1 MLKRRTAFLGALTIL
16 PVMFVAGSHAAERRV
31 RKAAP
36 SPAAPPP
43 AAENAAPK
51 ASPAN
56 TPLGPLDIL
65 AKWAVI
71 IDYNSGATLLDKDAD
86 VPMAPSSMTKLMT
99 IYLVYTAL
107 KAGRLQ
113 LDQELPVSERAWRT
127 GGSKMFVPYPG
138 RVKVEDLIRGVVVDS
153 GNDACVVLAEGIAG
167 SEENFVEMMNQK
179 AHELGLA
186 HTNFRN
192 STGLP
197 DANHYMSARDIALLG
212 MALIRNFPEYY
223 HYDSERDFRFN
234 NIEQYNRNP
243 LVQKGLADGLKTGHT
258 EAGGYGLV
266 ASADRAGRRIILVLN
281 GLATMRERAQESERL
296 LEWAFQEFED
306 VTLFT
311 AADVIDRVPV
321 WLGTERS
328 VPLVGGR
335 DLVVTMPRQWQRKA
349 KVTVAFNAPVSA
361 PVAKGTQLGKLV
373 VSGDGVPALEAPLF
387 AGADVP
393 RLGVTGRAWAVLTH
407 YITGS

>member
-31 RKAAP
+31 RK
-36 SPAAPPP
+36 AAPPP

-138 RVKVEDLIRGVVVDS
+138 RVKVEDL
-153 GNDACVVLAEGIAG
+153 
-167 SEENFVEMMNQK
+167 
-179 AHELGLA
+179 
-186 HTNFRN
+186 
-192 STGLP
+192 
-197 DANHYMSARDIALLG
+197 
-212 MALIRNFPEYY
+212 
-223 HYDSERDFRFN
+223 
-234 NIEQYNRNP
+234 
-243 LVQKGLADGLKTGHT
+243 
-258 EAGGYGLV
+258 
-266 ASADRAGRRIILVLN
+266 
-281 GLATMRERAQESERL
+281 
-296 LEWAFQEFED
+296 
-306 VTLFT
+306 
-311 AADVIDRVPV
+311 
-321 WLGTERS
+321 
-328 VPLVGGR
+328 
-335 DLVVTMPRQWQRKA
+335 
-349 KVTVAFNAPVSA
+349 
-361 PVAKGTQLGKLV
+361 
-373 VSGDGVPALEAPLF
+373 
-387 AGADVP
+387 
-393 RLGVTGRAWAVLTH
+393 
-407 YITGS
+407 